1 LSEFIKFITIPVVL
15 FISIDSFV
23 IIVYDMKVFIVESI
37 IYIVKTTTTMFGS
50 ETMSKLIDREN
61 YIIKMLLA
69 TGRLSTSEVVE
80 ALGVSEA
87 TVRRVFVS
95 MENSGKIIR
104 NYGGIILPSSI
115 IEYSFETHTKEAAH
129 EKKIIGK
136 LASTIVEE
144 GDVIYLDCGT
154 TVFNM
159 TLVLDER
166 VNNQEITNVTIVTNS
181 IANVLV
187 LTPSISCKVVLIG
200 GMYNGARRDFSG
212 ILTESYLQSF
222 HFTKCFLGA
231 DGVSSSM
238 AVTSTEVEISQLNKS
253 VMKRSDKT
261 YILIDHSKFG
271 KNSFISYARL
281 SDVTGIVTDWLPGK
295 SIIDSLEAPN
305 IQIYYPAQ
313 SEEADQEDDIS

>member
-1 LSEFIKFITIPVVL
+1 
-15 FISIDSFV
+15 
-23 IIVYDMKVFIVESI
+23 
-37 IYIVKTTTTMFGS
+37 
-50 ETMSKLIDREN
+50 MSKQLEREN

-69 TGRLSTSEVVE
+69 TGRLTTSEVVD

-87 TVRRVFVS
+87 TVRRIFVS
-95 MENSGKIIR
+95 MENSGKIVR
-104 NYGGIILPSSI
+104 NYGGIILPSTI
-115 IEYSFETHTKEAAH
+115 IEYSFETHTREAAH

-136 LASTIVEE
+136 LAADLVEE

-154 TVFNM
+154 TVFSM
-159 TLVLDER
+159 TLALEER
-166 VNNQEITNVTIVTNS
+166 IKNQKITNITIVTNS

-187 LTPSISCKVVLIG
+187 LTPSVSCKVVLIG

-231 DGVSSSM
+231 DGVSNSM
-238 AVTSTEVEISQLNKS
+238 AVTSTEVEISQLNRS
-253 VMKRSDKT
+253 VIKRSDTT

-281 SDVTGIVTDWLPGK
+281 SDVTGIVTDWQPEQ
-295 SIIDSLEAPN
+295 SIIASLEAPN
-305 IQIYYPAQ
+305 IQIYYPKPT
-313 SEEADQEDDIS
+313 EEAEQEDIIS

>member
-1 LSEFIKFITIPVVL
+1 MIPNTR
-15 FISIDSFV
+15 ISNRGF
-23 IIVYDMKVFIVESI
+23 
-37 IYIVKTTTTMFGS
+37 
-50 ETMSKLIDREN
+50 MSKLTNREN
-61 YIIKMLLA
+61 YILKMLLA

-80 ALGVSEA
+80 ALSVSEA
-87 TVRRVFVS
+87 TVRRIFVS
-95 MENSGKIIR
+95 METSGKVVR
-104 NYGGIILPSSI
+104 NYGGIILPTSI
-115 IEYSFETHTKEAAH
+115 PEYSFETHNKEATQ

-136 LASTIVEE
+136 LASTIVQE
-144 GDVIYLDCGT
+144 GDIIYLDCGT

-159 TLVLDER
+159 ALALDER

-187 LTPSISCKVVLIG
+187 LTPNISCRVVLIG

-253 VMKRSDKT
+253 VIARSDKA

-271 KNSFISYARL
+271 KNSFVSYASL
-281 SDVTGIVTDWLPGK
+281 SDVTGFVTDMEP
-295 SIIDSLEAPN
+295 SPTIISSLDSPN
-305 IQIYYPAQ
+305 IQICYP
-313 SEEADQEDDIS
+313 EISCTSAKETERKDNGS